1 MDAASAA
8 AALLTSEGRRDPYPT
23 YALLHRHGPL
33 VTAGQYT
40 IVSGYRAADQL
51 LRDPRMVVLP
61 DDLRDLHWPGWRENR
76 AISTI
81 AISMLRANP
90 PDHTRMRRLVA
101 GAFTARRVA
110 AMRDV
115 VAAQTAALLDEI
127 LEQGQ
132 GGRPV
137 DFMAEFA
144 YRLPVGVICALL
156 GIPAADTPWFRQR
169 ATDLTA
175 ALELVAD
182 PDELAVASRGAA
194 ELERYFADL
203 IQHRRAH
210 PGEDLTTALVQAHD
224 AGPDQLSGD
233 ELLANLI
240 LLLVAGFETTTNLL
254 GNGLMIL
261 LERPEHLAR
270 LRADESLAPA
280 YVVEMLRFDPPV
292 QLTSRVAS
300 ADAEVDGVRVPA
312 GAWLLILLGAANRDP
327 ARFPDPDR
335 FNPDRPDNQPLSFG
349 AGIHYCLGAALARL
363 EAEVAFPQLLRRLPR
378 VALAG
383 APQRRV
389 RLTLR
394 GYATLPITVA

>member
-110 AMRDV
+110 AMCDV

-182 PDELAVASRGAA
+182 PDELAW
-194 ELERYFADL
+194 
-203 IQHRRAH
+203 
-210 PGEDLTTALVQAHD
+210 
-224 AGPDQLSGD
+224 
-233 ELLANLI
+233 
-240 LLLVAGFETTTNLL
+240 
-254 GNGLMIL
+254 
-261 LERPEHLAR
+261 
-270 LRADESLAPA
+270 
-280 YVVEMLRFDPPV
+280 
-292 QLTSRVAS
+292 
-300 ADAEVDGVRVPA
+300 PA
-312 GAWLLILLGAANRDP
+312 GAPPSWSGTSPTSSSTAARIP
-327 ARFPDPDR
+327 ARTSPPLWC
-335 FNPDRPDNQPLSFG
+335 RPMTP
-349 AGIHYCLGAALARL
+349 
-363 EAEVAFPQLLRRLPR
+363 
-378 VALAG
+378 
-383 APQRRV
+383 AP
-389 RLTLR
+389 TSSP
-394 GYATLPITVA
+394 ATSCWPT